1 MTKLMNV
8 MQAKHI
14 TRFKYITIMLLIFAA
29 LVSMRWAWSVLFP
42 MSDQQPLAVGG
53 VLDLR
58 GIDLENSPVLNLN
71 GEWQFYPEKFL
82 TGSELLETESD
93 ASHVVVPGDWSSAL
107 PHHSS
112 NSYGYGTYRLR
123 ILIDPLQAPVSF
135 WFKTI
140 QAASE
145 IEINGKNDG
154 GKGKLADSAYEYTPK
169 SASFTSTYGIEGATE
184 IELVIRAAN
193 FDSPYKGGIV
203 TPIRFGTA
211 ATIDFVRWYSIGF
224 QMLIFLIL
232 LLHCLYACILY
243 LFSPQEKKLL
253 IAALLTLS
261 VGITILIGHDNIL
274 LLWLPTNY
282 TWTFKIRMIS
292 LLWQNVFLLLLFKS
306 FNATPLRENWF
317 RTHNA
322 AIVVLTV
329 IFLISPVYITYGL
342 IHFNILNTINF
353 ISFAWFIYIVGT
365 MILQKNK
372 DNDII
377 FLLLSAA
384 GILSNL
390 LWSIAENVRD
400 VTTVYYPIDII
411 FAITGFSAY
420 WFKKYFRN
428 SMENRDLNKQLQKAD
443 KIKDQFLANTSH
455 ELRTPLHGIMNIA
468 YNVITKEKTRLAKSS
483 LEDMQLLITISRRMS
498 QLLGDLL
505 DVVQLQEQ
513 RIVLQ
518 REPLSIQSIVPGVIA
533 MLQFMKE
540 RKPISLHMDMP
551 ESLPLVLADEKRLVQ
566 ILYNLL
572 HNALKYT
579 EEGSITVSA
588 EISDRQAVVHIADT
602 GPGMDEATQS
612 RIFLPYEQGSN
623 GISDGQGIGL
633 GLSICKQLVELHGG
647 ALTVRSE
654 LGKGSVFSFEL
665 PLADQAAL
673 PLTQLPLASGQLPAI
688 NEEKPTG
695 FLFPQ
700 PFLGEMEAAAALPPL
715 LKEEYAQILAVD
727 DDPINLNVLASILST
742 EPYTITTAR
751 SGREALELLGTRQW
765 DLLIADVMMPQMSGY
780 ELTQKVREQFS
791 MSELPVLLLTARSQ
805 RSDIYTGFSAG
816 ASDYVTKPV
825 DALELRYRIR
835 ALIALKQS
843 INERLRMEAAYLQAQ
858 IQPHFLFNTL
868 NSLMALSDIDTEN
881 MRKLG
886 QAFSSFLRISF
897 DYLNTGELVELSH
910 ELELVEAYLYI
921 EKTRF
926 GKRLSINWEVEPGIR
941 LLLPPLSI
949 QPLIENA
956 VKHGLLSRNAGG
968 TVHLSVARR
977 EGFTLIEVKDNG
989 KGMDQEKATQLQ
1001 NAAQS
1006 GKGGIGIPNT
1016 NRRLQQLYGQGLS
1029 IVSSVN
1035 EGTTVSFVIPDR

>member
-14 TRFKYITIMLLIFAA
+14 TLFKYITIMLFIFVA
-29 LVSMRWAWSVLFP
+29 LVGMRWAWSVVFP
-42 MSDQQPLAVGG
+42 VYDHQPRAIGG

-58 GIDLENSPVLNLN
+58 GIDLENSPMLYLN
-71 GEWQFYPEKFL
+71 GEWEFYPENFVTGDEFL
-82 TGSELLETESD
+82 EKEPE
-93 ASHVVVPGDWSSAL
+93 ASHVTVPGDWGSAL
-107 PHHSS
+107 QQHSN

-123 ILIDPLQAPVSF
+123 ILIDSLQTPVSF
-135 WFKTI
+135 WFKKI

-145 IEINGKNDG
+145 IEINGKNFAIM
-154 GKGKLADSAYEYTPK
+154 GKLADAANEYTPK
-169 SASFTSTYGIEGATE
+169 SISFTSTYDTEGVTE
-184 IELVIRAAN
+184 IELVIRVAN
-193 FDSPYKGGIV
+193 FDNPYKGGIV

-224 QMLIFLIL
+224 QLFIFLIL

-243 LFSPQEKKLL
+243 LFSSKERTLL
-253 IAALLTLS
+253 IAALLTIS
-261 VGITILIGHDNIL
+261 VGITILVSHDNIL
-274 LLWLPTNY
+274 LLWLPINY
-282 TWTFKIRMIS
+282 TWAIKIRLIS
-292 LLWQNVFLLLLFKS
+292 VLWQNVFLLLLFKS
-306 FNATPLRENWF
+306 FNAAPLREKWF
-317 RTHNA
+317 QTYIAANVA
-322 AIVVLTV
+322 LTGIFLVSPANIAYAIV
-329 IFLISPVYITYGL
+329 
-342 IHFNILNTINF
+342 HFNVFQTINF
-353 ISFAWFIYIVGT
+353 ISFVWFIYIVGT

-372 DNDII
+372 DNDVI
-377 FLLLSAA
+377 FLLFSATS
-384 GILSNL
+384 ILSNL
-390 LWSIAENVRD
+390 LWSIAESARD

-411 FAITGFSAY
+411 FAIIGFSAY

-428 SMENRDLNKQLQKAD
+428 SIENMELNNQLQKAD

-468 YNVITKEKTRLAKSS
+468 YNVVTKEKARLAKSS
-483 LEDMQLLITISRRMS
+483 LEDMQMLITISRRMS

-505 DVVQLQEQ
+505 DVVRLQER

-518 REPLSIQSIVPGVIA
+518 REPLSIQSIAPGVVA

-540 RKPISLHMDMP
+540 SKPIELHMEIP

-579 EEGSITVSA
+579 EEGSISVSA
-588 EISDRQAVVHIADT
+588 EIRDRQAVIHIADT

-612 RIFLPYEQGSN
+612 RIFLPYEQGSD
-623 GISDGQGIGL
+623 GISGEQGIGL
-633 GLSICKQLVELHGG
+633 GLSICKQLVELHNGD
-647 ALTVRSE
+647 LTVRSK
-654 LGKGSVFSFEL
+654 LGKGSVFSFNL
-665 PLADQAAL
+665 PLADAADFAPNQVPIAQAQ
-673 PLTQLPLASGQLPAI
+673 TKGIIDEVPA
-688 NEEKPTG
+688 G
-695 FLFPQ
+695 FLFPHSI
-700 PFLGEMEAAAALPPL
+700 GEMEAAAALPPL
-715 LKEEYAQILAVD
+715 LKEDKAYIIAVD
-727 DDPINLNVLASILST
+727 DNPVNLNVLVSILST
-742 EPYTITTAR
+742 EPYNITTAR
-751 SGREALELLGTRQW
+751 SGREAIELLGTRQW

-805 RSDIYTGFSAG
+805 QADIYTGFSAG

-825 DALELRYRIR
+825 DALELKYRIR

-843 INERLRMEAAYLQAQ
+843 IKERLRVEAAYLQAQ

-868 NSLMALSDIDTEN
+868 NSLMALSDIDTES

-886 QAFSSFLRISF
+886 EAFSSFLRISF
-897 DYLNTGELVELSH
+897 DYLNTGELVELAH
-910 ELELVEAYLYI
+910 ELALVEAYLYI

-926 GKRLSINWEVEPGIR
+926 GDRLSIKWEVETGMR

-949 QPLIENA
+949 QPLVENA

-968 TVHLSVARR
+968 TIQLSITRR

-989 KGMDQEKATQLQ
+989 KGMEQEKVNQLQ
-1001 NAAQS
+1001 NATQS
-1006 GKGGIGIPNT
+1006 EKAGIGIPNT

-1029 IVSSVN
+1029 IVSRVN

>member
-8 MQAKHI
+8 MQAKYL
-14 TRFKYITIMLLIFAA
+14 TRFKYIAIMLLIFAV
-29 LVSMRWAWSVLFP
+29 LVGMRWAWSVVFP
-42 MSDQQPLAVGG
+42 LADQQPHAVGG

-58 GIDLENSPVLNLN
+58 GINLENSPVLYLD
-71 GEWQFYPEKFL
+71 GEWQFYAEHFL
-82 TGSELLETESD
+82 TEDQLKETTSP
-93 ASHVVVPGDWSSAL
+93 ASHVTVPGDWGSVL
-107 PHHSS
+107 PHHSN

-123 ILIDPLQAPVSF
+123 ILIDPLQTPVSF
-135 WFKTI
+135 WFKQI

-145 IEINGKNDG
+145 IAISGKSTG
-154 GKGKLADSAYEYTPK
+154 GMGKLADTAYEYTPK
-169 SASFTSTYGIEGATE
+169 NVSFTATYDIEGATE
-184 IELVIRAAN
+184 LELIIRAAN

-203 TPIRFGTA
+203 MPIRFGTA
-211 ATIDFVRWYSIGF
+211 ATIDYVRWYSIGF
-224 QMLIFLIL
+224 QMFIFFIL

-243 LFSPQEKKLL
+243 LFSPQEKTLL
-253 IAALLTLS
+253 MAALLTLS
-261 VGITILIGHDNIL
+261 VGITILVGHDNIL
-274 LLWLPTNY
+274 LLWLPINY
-282 TWTFKIRMIS
+282 TWAIKIRLIS

-306 FNATPLRENWF
+306 FNAAPLREKWF
-317 RTHNA
+317 RAHIA
-322 AIVVLTV
+322 AIIAISVIVLC
-329 IFLISPVYITYGL
+329 SPAHMIYAL
-342 IHFNILNTINF
+342 IHFNILNMINV
-353 ISFAWFIYIVGT
+353 ISFAWFIYIIGT

-390 LWSIAENVRD
+390 LWSLAENARD
-400 VTTVYYPIDII
+400 VTTVFYPIDII
-411 FAITGFSAY
+411 FAIIGFSAY

-428 SMENRDLNKQLQKAD
+428 AMENRALNKQLQKSD

-468 YNVITKEKTRLAKSS
+468 YNVVTKEKTRLAKSS

-498 QLLGDLL
+498 HLLGDLL
-505 DVVQLQEQ
+505 DIARLQEQ

-518 REPLSIQSIVPGVIA
+518 REPLSIQAIAPGVIA

-540 RKPISLHMDMP
+540 HKPIDLYMNIS
-551 ESLPLVLADEKRLVQ
+551 ESLPFVMADEKRLVQ

-579 EEGSITVSA
+579 EEGSIVISA
-588 EISDRQAVVHIADT
+588 EVRDKQAIIHISDT
-602 GPGMDEATQS
+602 GLGIDKEMQEK
-612 RIFLPYEQGSN
+612 IFLPYEQGSFGTSN
-623 GISDGQGIGL
+623 GQGIGL

-654 LGKGSVFSFEL
+654 LGKGSVFSFNL
-665 PLADQAAL
+665 PLADEAKLSLA
-673 PLTQLPLASGQLPAI
+673 QLPKTTGQSSASMEETPAGLLLPHH
-688 NEEKPTG
+688 
-695 FLFPQ
+695 FP
-700 PFLGEMEAAAALPPL
+700 GEIEAAATLAPL
-715 LKEEYAQILAVD
+715 LKEEFAHILAVD

-742 EPYTITTAR
+742 EPYTMTTAR

-780 ELTQKVREQFS
+780 ELTQKVRETYS

-805 RSDIYTGFSAG
+805 QADIYTGFSAG

-825 DALELRYRIR
+825 DALELKYRIR

-868 NSLMALSDIDTEN
+868 NSLMALSEMDTES

-910 ELELVEAYLYI
+910 ELALVEAYLYI

-926 GKRLSINWEVEPGIR
+926 GNRLSIEWEVEPDIR

-956 VKHGLLSRNAGG
+956 VKHGLLSRNEGG
-968 TVHLSVARR
+968 TIQLSITRR

-989 KGMDQEKATQLQ
+989 KGMDQEKVAQLQ
-1001 NAAQS
+1001 NAALS
-1006 GKGGIGIPNT
+1006 AKAGIGIPNT

-1029 IVSSVN
+1029 IVSSMN
-1035 EGTTVSFVIPDR
+1035 EGTTVSFVIPD

>member
-8 MQAKHI
+8 MQSKHI
-14 TRFKYITIMLLIFAA
+14 TLFKYITIMLFIFAA
-29 LVSMRWAWSVLFP
+29 LVGMRWAWSVVFP
-42 MSDQQPLAVGG
+42 VSDHQPRAVGG

-58 GIDLENSPVLNLN
+58 GIDLENSPVLYLN
-71 GEWQFYPEKFL
+71 GEWEFYPENFVSGDEFL
-82 TGSELLETESD
+82 EKEPE
-93 ASHVVVPGDWSSAL
+93 ASHVTVPGDWGSAL
-107 PHHSS
+107 QQHSN

-123 ILIDPLQAPVSF
+123 ILIDSLQTPVSF
-135 WFKTI
+135 WFKKI

-145 IEINGKNDG
+145 IEINGKNFAIM
-154 GKGKLADSAYEYTPK
+154 GKLADAANEYTPK
-169 SASFTSTYGIEGATE
+169 SISFTSTYDTEGVTE

-193 FDSPYKGGIV
+193 FDNPYNGGIV

-224 QMLIFLIL
+224 QLFIFLIL

-243 LFSPQEKKLL
+243 LFSSKERTLL
-253 IAALLTLS
+253 VAALLTIS
-261 VGITILIGHDNIL
+261 VGITILVSHDNIL
-274 LLWLPTNY
+274 LLWLPINY
-282 TWTFKIRMIS
+282 TWAIKIRLIS

-306 FNATPLRENWF
+306 FNAALLREKWF
-317 RTHNA
+317 QTYIA
-322 AIVVLTV
+322 ANVALTG
-329 IFLISPVYITYGL
+329 IFLVSPANIAYTIV
-342 IHFNILNTINF
+342 HFNVFHTINF
-353 ISFAWFIYIVGT
+353 ISFVWFIYIVGT

-372 DNDII
+372 DNDVI
-377 FLLLSAA
+377 FLLFSATN
-384 GILSNL
+384 ILSNL
-390 LWSIAENVRD
+390 LWSIAESARD

-428 SMENRDLNKQLQKAD
+428 SIENMELNKQLQKAD

-468 YNVITKEKTRLAKSS
+468 YNVVTKEKTRLAKSS
-483 LEDMQLLITISRRMS
+483 LEDMQLLITISKRMS

-505 DVVQLQEQ
+505 DVVRLQER

-518 REPLSIQSIVPGVIA
+518 REPLSIQSIAPGVVA

-540 RKPISLHMDMP
+540 SKPIELHMEIP

-579 EEGSITVSA
+579 EEGSISVSA
-588 EISDRQAVVHIADT
+588 EIRDRQAVIHIADT

-612 RIFLPYEQGSN
+612 RIFLPYEQGSD
-623 GISDGQGIGL
+623 GISGEQGIGL
-633 GLSICKQLVELHGG
+633 GLSICKQLVELHNGD
-647 ALTVRSE
+647 LTVRSK
-654 LGKGSVFSFEL
+654 LGKGSIFSFNL
-665 PLADQAAL
+665 PLADAADFEPNQVPIAQAQ
-673 PLTQLPLASGQLPAI
+673 TKGIIDEVPA
-688 NEEKPTG
+688 G
-695 FLFPQ
+695 FLFPHSI
-700 PFLGEMEAAAALPPL
+700 GEMEAAAALPPL
-715 LKEEYAQILAVD
+715 LKEEKAYIIAVD
-727 DDPINLNVLASILST
+727 DNPVNLNVLVSILST
-742 EPYTITTAR
+742 EPYNITTAR
-751 SGREALELLGTRQW
+751 SGREAIELLGTRQW

-805 RSDIYTGFSAG
+805 QADIYTGFSAG

-825 DALELRYRIR
+825 DALELKYRIR

-843 INERLRMEAAYLQAQ
+843 IKERLRVEAAYLQAQ

-868 NSLMALSDIDTEN
+868 NSLMALSDIDTES

-886 QAFSSFLRISF
+886 EAFSSFLRISF
-897 DYLNTGELVELSH
+897 DYLNTGELVELAH
-910 ELELVEAYLYI
+910 ELALVEAYLYI

-926 GKRLSINWEVEPGIR
+926 GDRLSIKWEVETGMR

-949 QPLIENA
+949 QPLVENA

-968 TVHLSVARR
+968 TIQLSITRR

-989 KGMDQEKATQLQ
+989 KGMEQEKVNQLQ

-1006 GKGGIGIPNT
+1006 EKAGIGIPNT

-1029 IVSSVN
+1029 IVSRVN